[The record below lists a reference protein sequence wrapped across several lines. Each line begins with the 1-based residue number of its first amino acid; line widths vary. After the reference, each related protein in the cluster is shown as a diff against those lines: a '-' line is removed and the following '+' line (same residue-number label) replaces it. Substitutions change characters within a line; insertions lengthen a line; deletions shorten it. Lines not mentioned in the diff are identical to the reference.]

1 MLGAGVCVCVCVCVC
16 VSHSVVSDSLQHHGL
31 YLTRLLC
38 QWNSPGENTGVGCHS
53 LLQGIFPTRDRTR
66 VSHIVSRFFTIWTV
80 DPYKLLIC
88 VLISNQYLSTSD
100 HGENYFNPATGVVG
114 IRNKDSLCI
123 WKEKLSLSSTFHLE
137 KQLIRLG
144 KVGTPLTF
152 PLPGASCPR
161 LTQRGHSLEWP
172 HRGWRLMSKY

>member
-1 MLGAGVCVCVCVCVC
+1 MLGAGVCVCVLVTQSCLTLCNIMDC
-16 VSHSVVSDSLQHHGL
+16 ISPDSSANGILQVRILEWVAIPFSRGSS
-31 YLTRLLC
+31 
-38 QWNSPGENTGVGCHS
+38 QP
-53 LLQGIFPTRDRTR
+53 RDRTR

-88 VLISNQYLSTSD
+88 VLISNQYSSTSD

-114 IRNKDSLCI
+114 IMNKDSLCI

-137 KQLIRLG
+137 KQFIRLG
-144 KVGTPLTF
+144 KVGTPLTL

-161 LTQRGHSLEWP
+161 LTQRGHSSEWP
-172 HRGWRLMSKY
+172 HRGWRLMSKC